1 VPRMTLR
8 STFGSAG
15 PRSRSMSVVATPTS
29 ISTAWVA
36 CQSGWP
42 MKVAALKYE
51 ARSFAGFDISQCL
64 PF

>member
-1 VPRMTLR
+1 MTDLGLVLVDAAE
-8 STFGSAG
+8 TD
-15 PRSRSMSVVATPTS
+15 RSRSMSVVATPTS

-51 ARSFAGFDISQCL
+51 ARSFAGFDIIQCL